1 MYCTIRI
8 RQGRLFLAIS
18 IITAFLLL
26 ASTFLHMFISYTA
39 STSVKEGAKVPII
52 MYHSILKDSKRHGK
66 FVISPDTFENDL
78 KYLTEHGYTTIVMQD
93 LIDYVNGGTLPEK
106 PVMLTFD
113 DGYSNN
119 YLYAYPLLQK
129 YGCKMVLSPIV
140 RNVEESTQSQDTN
153 PNYAQCSWDQLKE
166 MSDSGLVELQNH
178 SYNMHTNTG
187 GRNGTKKKKGESD
200 EAYRQAFTEDVRKA
214 QEAYQENIGKQPTT
228 FAYPF
233 GAVSNVSVN
242 YLKEMGFQATL
253 TCENKMNYI
262 RQEPEA
268 LFGLYRFLRPSG
280 STSEQFF
287 SKVLNS

>member
-8 RQGRLFLAIS
+8 RRVRFFAAVS
-18 IITAFLLL
+18 IIATALLL
-26 ASTFLHMFISYTA
+26 GSTFFHGLTSFMT
-39 STSVKEGAKVPII
+39 STSVEEGVKVPII
-52 MYHSILKDSKRHGK
+52 MYHSILKDSKRQGK
-66 FVISPDTFENDL
+66 YVISPDTFESDL
-78 KYLTEHGYTTIVMQD
+78 KYLTEQGYTTIVMQD
-93 LIDYVNGGTLPEK
+93 LIDYVHGGTLPEK
-106 PVMLTFD
+106 PIMLTFD

-140 RNVEESTQSQDTN
+140 RNVEESTESQDTN
-153 PNYAQCSWDQLKE
+153 PNYAQCSWEQLKE

-178 SYNMHTNTG
+178 SYNMHTNTR
-187 GRNGTKKKKGESD
+187 GRNGTQKNKGESD
-200 EAYRQAFTEDVRKA
+200 EAYKQVFTEDVRRA
-214 QEAYQENIGKQPTT
+214 QEAFQQNIGKQPTT
-228 FAYPF
+228 FTYPF
-233 GAVSNVSVN
+233 GAISNVSVI

-262 RQEPEA
+262 RREPEA

-287 SKVLNS
+287 DKVLNS